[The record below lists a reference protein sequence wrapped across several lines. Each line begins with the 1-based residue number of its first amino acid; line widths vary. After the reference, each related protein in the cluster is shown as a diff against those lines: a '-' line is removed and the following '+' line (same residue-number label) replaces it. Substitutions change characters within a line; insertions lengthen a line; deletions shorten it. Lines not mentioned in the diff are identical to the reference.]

1 MAKIKEIQE
10 KLYESIEEKGLSHK
24 DTVSISE
31 ELDTL
36 MIRKQ
41 IKKRAIYENSIE
53 KEKMLGLEEGWVP
66 LSILHKNDAE
76 RRRMN
81 RIANKHDGTIAV
93 NYNRSW
99 FVEKEK
105 FLQIFNKN
113 NKKHLTADGQSGII

>member
-1 MAKIKEIQE
+1 MSKIKEIQE
-10 KLYESIEEKGLSHK
+10 KLYESIEEKGLSHE

-53 KEKMLGLEEGWVP
+53 KEKMLGLDEGWVP
-66 LSILHKNDAE
+66 LSTLHKNDAE

-81 RIANKHDGTIAV
+81 RIANKHNGTIAV

-113 NKKHLTADGQSGII
+113 NKKHLTVGGQNGII